1 MVDWTLFVAFVAFAF
16 TSAFTPG
23 PNNFM
28 LMSSGAL
35 FGFKKTIPHVMGVA
49 VGFNF
54 VMLAAL
60 LGMGVVIEAFP
71 WLLIFVKV
79 AGAAWLAWLGVKF
92 FNAAIAHKQ
101 DKSPTSEVKSVEKPE
116 KSKRSRPFK
125 FYEAVL
131 FQWVNPKGLIMAL
144 AAAGAYVGIS
154 SDFKLRTLLICGT
167 FFIMGVSSAST
178 WAVAGSALNR
188 LMSQGR
194 SAIVLNII
202 MGLLLFATAAMI
214 LTAHTGEVLV
224 STTDLRTPMYKVTV
238 IDFIDCNVVATSLVM
253 LDAGAIAMAFSVTFN
268 PSD

>member
-1 MVDWTLFVAFVAFAF
+1 MIDWTLFIAFVAFAF

-35 FGFKKTIPHVMGVA
+35 FGFKRTIPHVMGVA

-60 LGMGVVIEAFP
+60 LGMGVVIETFP
-71 WLLIFVKV
+71 WLLTFVKV

-92 FNAAIAHKQ
+92 FKAALEHKQ
-101 DKSPTSEVKSVEKPE
+101 GKTSSPADKSKEKL
-116 KSKRSRPFK
+116 RSRPFR

-194 SAIVLNII
+194 SAVVLNII

-214 LTAHTGEVLV
+214 LTAHTGTADVLG
-224 STTDLRTPMYKVTV
+224 TK
-238 IDFIDCNVVATSLVM
+238 
-253 LDAGAIAMAFSVTFN
+253 
-268 PSD
+268 

>member
-1 MVDWTLFVAFVAFAF
+1 MIDWTLFAAFVAFAF

-35 FGFKKTIPHVMGVA
+35 FGFRKTTPHIMGVA
-49 VGFNF
+49 FGFNL

-60 LGMGVVIEAFP
+60 LGMGVVIETFP
-71 WLLIFVKV
+71 WLLTFVKV

-92 FNAAIAHKQ
+92 FKAALAHKQ
-101 DKSPTSEVKSVEKPE
+101 KTTSSTNDKPE
-116 KSKRSRPFK
+116 QKQRSRPFR

-154 SDFKLRTLLICGT
+154 DDFKLRTLLICGT
-167 FFIMGVSSAST
+167 FLMMGVTSAST

-188 LMSQGR
+188 LMSHGR
-194 SAIVLNII
+194 SAVVLNII

-214 LTAHTGEVLV
+214 LMAHTEP
-224 STTDLRTPMYKVTV
+224 TAVT
-238 IDFIDCNVVATSLVM
+238 LK
-253 LDAGAIAMAFSVTFN
+253 
-268 PSD
+268 P

>member
-1 MVDWTLFVAFVAFAF
+1 MIDWTLFVAFVAFAF

-35 FGFKKTIPHVMGVA
+35 FGFKRTFPHVMGVA
-49 VGFNF
+49 IGFNF

-60 LGMGVVIEAFP
+60 LGMGVVIETFP
-71 WLLIFVKV
+71 WLLTFVKV
-79 AGAAWLAWLGVKF
+79 AGAAWLAWLGFKF
-92 FNAAIAHKQ
+92 FKAALVHK
-101 DKSPTSEVKSVEKPE
+101 KGKASSPNDKPE
-116 KSKRSRPFK
+116 KSKRSRPFR

-154 SDFKLRTLLICGT
+154 SDFKLRTALICGT

-194 SAIVLNII
+194 SAVVLNII

-214 LTAHTGEVLV
+214 LTAHTGTADVLV
-224 STTDLRTPMYKVTV
+224 VK
-238 IDFIDCNVVATSLVM
+238 
-253 LDAGAIAMAFSVTFN
+253 
-268 PSD
+268 

>member
-1 MVDWTLFVAFVAFAF
+1 MIDWTLFIAFVAFAF

-35 FGFKKTIPHVMGVA
+35 FGFKRTLPHVMGVA

-60 LGMGVVIEAFP
+60 LGMGVVIETFP
-71 WLLIFVKV
+71 WLLIFVKFG
-79 AGAAWLAWLGVKF
+79 GATWLAWLGLKF
-92 FNAAIAHKQ
+92 FKAAFALTQ
-101 DKSPTSEVKSVEKPE
+101 TEASSFEENSEQ
-116 KSKRSRPFK
+116 KSKSRPFR
-125 FYEAVL
+125 FYESVL

-167 FFIMGVSSAST
+167 FFIMGISSAST

-214 LTAHTGEVLV
+214 LTANTG
-224 STTDLRTPMYKVTV
+224 
-238 IDFIDCNVVATSLVM
+238 TSDILN
-253 LDAGAIAMAFSVTFN
+253 AQ
-268 PSD
+268 